1 MFFTFNAILPVIL
14 TILVGYILKT
24 TKLLQEQFFQQLNK
38 LCFRCCLPV
47 LLFYNVY
54 NVNNLNQIISYY
66 KVCIFVVITIII
78 FYITAFFFF
87 MITIKD
93 AKQKGV
99 MIQCAFRSNYAI
111 IGISLA
117 ISMTGEN
124 SIQVVIASI
133 LSSISIPLFNVLA
146 IISLSVFVNENTQKI
161 SVISILKK
169 IITNPLILG
178 VVSGFISLIIR
189 QYIPR
194 TPEGNLIFSIKNNL
208 PFLYRTIQ
216 MLATCAS
223 TIALIALGGNF
234 TFKAISKLKN
244 KIIVG
249 VLTRTIICPLICL
262 TIAYL
267 LGFKGPE
274 FPALIA
280 LFGSPVAV
288 SSVPMTKEMGN
299 DDELAGQLV
308 VWTSIASAFT
318 LFFIIYTSRQFGIL

>member
-1 MFFTFNAILPVIL
+1 
-14 TILVGYILKT
+14 
-24 TKLLQEQFFQQLNK
+24 
-38 LCFRCCLPV
+38 
-47 LLFYNVY
+47 
-54 NVNNLNQIISYY
+54 
-66 KVCIFVVITIII
+66 
-78 FYITAFFFF
+78 
-87 MITIKD
+87 
-93 AKQKGV
+93 

-146 IISLSVFVNENTQKI
+146 IISLSVFVNENSQKI
-161 SVISILKK
+161 SIVSILKK

-244 KIIVG
+244 K
-249 VLTRTIICPLICL
+249 P
-262 TIAYL
+262 
-267 LGFKGPE
+267 
-274 FPALIA
+274 
-280 LFGSPVAV
+280 
-288 SSVPMTKEMGN
+288 
-299 DDELAGQLV
+299 
-308 VWTSIASAFT
+308 
-318 LFFIIYTSRQFGIL
+318 

>member
-24 TKLLQEQFFQQLNK
+24 TKILQEQFFQQLNK

-66 KVCIFVVITIII
+66 KVCIFVVIAIII
-78 FYITAFFFF
+78 FYIIAFFFF

-93 AKQKGV
+93 TKQKGV

-146 IISLSVFVNENTQKI
+146 IISLSAFVNENNQKI
-161 SVISILKK
+161 SIVSILKK

-178 VVSGFISLIIR
+178 VASGFISLIIR

-318 LFFIIYTSRQFGIL
+318 LFLIIYTSRQFGIL

>member
-66 KVCIFVVITIII
+66 KVCIFVVIAIII
-78 FYITAFFFF
+78 FYIIAFFFF
-87 MITIKD
+87 MIAIKD
-93 AKQKGV
+93 TKQKGV

-146 IISLSVFVNENTQKI
+146 IISLSVFVNENNQKI
-161 SVISILKK
+161 SIVSILKK

-178 VVSGFISLIIR
+178 VASGFISLIIR

-249 VLTRTIICPLICL
+249 VLTRTIICPVICL

>member
-78 FYITAFFFF
+78 FYIIAFFFF

-146 IISLSVFVNENTQKI
+146 IISLSVFVNENNQKI
-161 SVISILKK
+161 SIVSILKK

-178 VVSGFISLIIR
+178 VASGFISLIIR

-249 VLTRTIICPLICL
+249 VLTRTIICPSICL

-267 LGFKGPE
+267 LGFNGPE

-318 LFFIIYTSRQFGIL
+318 LFFIIYVSRQFGIL